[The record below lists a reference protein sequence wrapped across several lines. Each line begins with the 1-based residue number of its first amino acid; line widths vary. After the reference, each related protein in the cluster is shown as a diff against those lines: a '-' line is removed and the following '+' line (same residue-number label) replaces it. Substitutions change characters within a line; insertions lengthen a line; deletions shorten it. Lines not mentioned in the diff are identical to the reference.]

1 MTIFHPLVSAENIRL
16 RDSHYLLPVC
26 RCRRRGEVVVLG
38 DHLVIRK
45 NGGDKSP
52 LRAFVGWRGGGGNQ
66 VNFIPLP
73 PPLLAINNRQ
83 SVSFRQF
90 KC

>member
-1 MTIFHPLVSAENIRL
+1 MIIFHPFVSAENIRL

-26 RCRRRGEVVVLG
+26 GYRGRGEVVVLE
-38 DHLVIRK
+38 DHLVIRR
-45 NGGDKSP
+45 NEGDQSP
-52 LRAFVGWRGGGGNQ
+52 LRAFVGWRGGGNQ

>member
-1 MTIFHPLVSAENIRL
+1 MRFL
-16 RDSHYLLPVC
+16 
-26 RCRRRGEVVVLG
+26 VLG
-38 DHLVIRK
+38 AHLVIRK
-45 NGGDKSP
+45 NGGGQSP
-52 LRAFVGWRGGGGNQ
+52 LRAFVGWRGGGGES
-66 VNFIPLP
+66 NFIRLP